1 MSEQSL
7 YFLALRQAVSRRV
20 QMSLSSC
27 RRRSKA
33 GGLFR
38 VGMGKGSGHKSA
50 IDCGCWPRWE
60 AWSCWRVVW
69 RVGQNGSYS
78 VSCARVRLYPVLS
91 HILSCLLGTYGSVE
105 PLGALWNDLSEE
117 ILSYLFIFARNIAV
131 GTPPGAP
138 RPARAAR
145 THHTLTRDE
154 KIGRLAAIG
163 RGTCQKRKG
172 TQGEFKVTMV
182 CGIYT

>member
-1 MSEQSL
+1 MRAMSEQSL

-117 ILSYLFIFARNIAV
+117 NLSYLFIFTRNSAV
-131 GTPPGAP
+131 GVIKCTLHTDLWLTVHTTCPPLSHPGL
-138 RPARAAR
+138 PAS
-145 THHTLTRDE
+145 E
-154 KIGRLAAIG
+154 PG
-163 RGTCQKRKG
+163 
-172 TQGEFKVTMV
+172 
-182 CGIYT
+182 